1 MGAGHHSAGGCRRL
15 LARQIGRDVTVT
27 SSSGTLF
34 AAVHESGD
42 VQVFGRRDDYTISA
56 LLRPASKKRQGTK
69 SREVCRGSAAGA
81 MGILP
86 RVRAC

>member
-1 MGAGHHSAGGCRRL
+1 MTTL
-15 LARQIGRDVTVT
+15 GRILIVEDDPNDVELTLTALTVCC
-27 SSSGTLF
+27 
-34 AAVHESGD
+34 
-42 VQVFGRRDDYTISA
+42 VQVFGRRDDYTINA

-81 MGILP
+81 VGILP